1 MFLRIVSKYTLHRRN
16 LNSFLM
22 RPVAMTA
29 ADDDSGAMLPATAG
43 ALPLFGLF
51 GGLALFGASLI
62 RVFRR
67 A

>member
-1 MFLRIVSKYTLHRRN
+1 
-16 LNSFLM
+16 
-22 RPVAMTA
+22 
-29 ADDDSGAMLPATAG
+29 MLPATAG

-67 A
+67 S